1 MSHLCDKSQHSASV
15 AQTVTAEKNSP
26 LGRGKQSACPTL
38 SDGTNCGQKP
48 APTQNGGEMKE
59 KRITV
64 RFTDEQI
71 KTINEK
77 AALAQMT
84 PSAYIRAAA
93 MRHKV
98 IVVDGLREMVHE
110 VRGIGR
116 NLNQLTIL
124 ANEGRFTS
132 PDLSGMVEKLDKI
145 YGQLYIL
152 TDQERR

>member
-1 MSHLCDKSQHSASV
+1 
-15 AQTVTAEKNSP
+15 
-26 LGRGKQSACPTL
+26 
-38 SDGTNCGQKP
+38 
-48 APTQNGGEMKE
+48 MKE

>member
-1 MSHLCDKSQHSASV
+1 
-15 AQTVTAEKNSP
+15 
-26 LGRGKQSACPTL
+26 
-38 SDGTNCGQKP
+38 
-48 APTQNGGEMKE
+48 MKE
-59 KRITV
+59 NRITV

-77 AALAQMT
+77 AASAQMT

-98 IVVDGLREMVHE
+98 VVVDGLREMTHE

-132 PDLSGMVEKLDKI
+132 PDLSAMVDKLDKI

-152 TDQERR
+152 SDQERR

>member
-1 MSHLCDKSQHSASV
+1 
-15 AQTVTAEKNSP
+15 
-26 LGRGKQSACPTL
+26 
-38 SDGTNCGQKP
+38 
-48 APTQNGGEMKE
+48 
-59 KRITV
+59 
-64 RFTDEQI
+64 
-71 KTINEK
+71 
-77 AALAQMT
+77 MT

-98 IVVDGLREMVHE
+98 VVVEGLREMIHE

-132 PDLSGMVEKLDKI
+132 PDLSAMVKKLDKI

-152 TDQERR
+152 SDQERR

>member
-1 MSHLCDKSQHSASV
+1 
-15 AQTVTAEKNSP
+15 
-26 LGRGKQSACPTL
+26 
-38 SDGTNCGQKP
+38 
-48 APTQNGGEMKE
+48 MKE
-59 KRITV
+59 NRITV

-77 AALAQMT
+77 AASAQMT

-98 IVVDGLREMVHE
+98 TVVDGLREMTHE

-132 PDLSGMVEKLDKI
+132 PDLSGMVDKLDKI

-152 TDQERR
+152 SDQERR

>member
-1 MSHLCDKSQHSASV
+1 
-15 AQTVTAEKNSP
+15 
-26 LGRGKQSACPTL
+26 
-38 SDGTNCGQKP
+38 
-48 APTQNGGEMKE
+48 MKE
-59 KRITV
+59 NRITV
-64 RFTDEQI
+64 RFTDDQI
-71 KTINEK
+71 KTISEK
-77 AALAQMT
+77 AASAQMT

-98 IVVDGLREMVHE
+98 VVVDSLREMTHE

-132 PDLSGMVEKLDKI
+132 PDLSGMVDKLDKI

-152 TDQERR
+152 SDQERR